1 MEITKDSI
9 RLAVEEESQITS
21 ARRTVAALLKSMN
34 FSEKKISD
42 VSIIVT
48 ELGTNLIKHCSGGEL
63 IVRVIKVCD
72 YYGLEIISVDNG
84 PGIKDISLAMKD
96 GFTTAGTL
104 GGGLGAIKR
113 LSKDFDFY
121 TQAGK
126 GSIFL
131 SRIYDDRFYGEINKH
146 SLEFSAISIPKDGED
161 VNGDGYDI
169 EFSNTG
175 AILLLV
181 DGLGHG
187 ISAFEASTE
196 AIKIFKNYYT
206 EKVLNL
212 MERINKALFHTR
224 GCAGIIALINAI
236 DNIVNFVGIGN
247 ISAFIIDDSIRK
259 TMVSQNGIIGENI
272 FRIKES
278 SYNYND
284 NSVLIFH
291 SDGISAN
298 WNLKD
303 YPGIEYRDPAIL
315 AGILYRDFAR
325 GNDDLTVIVGR
336 KKKKAE

>member
-1 MEITKDSI
+1 MEIKRDSI
-9 RLAVEEESQITS
+9 KITIEEESQISS
-21 ARRTVAALLKSMN
+21 ARRTISTLAKSIN
-34 FSEKKISD
+34 FSEKEISH

-48 ELGTNLIKHCSGGEL
+48 EFGTNLIKHCLGGEL
-63 IVRVIKVCD
+63 LVRVIKVND
-72 YYGLEIISVDNG
+72 LYGLEIISIDNG

-113 LSKDFDFY
+113 LSKSFDIY
-121 TQAGK
+121 TQVGK

-131 SRIYDDRFYGEINKH
+131 SRIYNDDFLREINKH

-161 VNGDGYDI
+161 INGDGYEI
-169 EFSNTG
+169 KLLNNGG
-175 AILLLV
+175 AILLV

-187 ISAFEASTE
+187 INAFEASSE
-196 AIKIFKNYYT
+196 AIKIFENHFT
-206 EKVLNL
+206 EKPLNL

-224 GCAGIIALINAI
+224 GCAGVIALISTT
-236 DNIVNFVGIGN
+236 DNTINFVGIGN
-247 ISAFIIDDSIRK
+247 ISAFIIDDYTRK

-272 FRIKES
+272 YRIREYI
-278 SYNYND
+278 YNFND
-284 NSVLIFH
+284 NSVFIFH

-303 YPGIEYRDPAIL
+303 YPGIEYRDPSIL

-325 GNDDLTVIVGR
+325 GNDDLTVIVG
-336 KKKKAE
+336 KKKKKVK